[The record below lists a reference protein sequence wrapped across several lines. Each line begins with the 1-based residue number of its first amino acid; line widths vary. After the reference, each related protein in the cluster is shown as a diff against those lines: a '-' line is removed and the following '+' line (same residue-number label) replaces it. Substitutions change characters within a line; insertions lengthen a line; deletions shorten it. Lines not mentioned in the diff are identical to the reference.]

1 MSKFFKKIGRS
12 FRKLGRGLNKFFK
25 SKIGKVLGTFMLA
38 VSLPAIFNAFFT
50 GGVTTGTG
58 AGTVTKIGE
67 TTVAAGADVAE
78 TLGTVA
84 EIKEA
89 KDAINLGTRLGAAL
103 KQTGEIFMS
112 PIDATKRS
120 FDALWGRSPEMLT
133 GEIME
138 SEHYK
143 KVGDVAINISEEGA
157 LSDSKVSNMIKEMNV
172 EDANIDDVIKRV
184 SEERG
189 IAVPDVYKQEQIT
202 FMENQKA
209 TPTDIIN
216 YEMGDDTLIKQSEF
230 HNVWSGMSQK
240 QRSRFLRDR
249 AGREYYEDL
258 FGYSTAESKGVPG
271 LSTLMKAP
279 GTFKGVQPFSS
290 IRDAW
295 QEGKGLGKVGNVIG
309 QVVDAPVAKA
319 IPGYEGI
326 GADSSIYTAGK
337 TLVAAHS
344 LLAPE
349 EQIKGSSSSYNY
361 TASAMAKQNLE
372 VADALTSA
380 QPSNSINLYDYAA
393 QDMGDQ
399 NSLQIHQKILSDAG
413 YGYGY
418 GPNSVNTV

>member
-1 MSKFFKKIGRS
+1 MSKFFKKIGRG

-58 AGTVTKIGE
+58 AGTATKIGE

-78 TLGTVA
+78 TIGKVKEISDAKAAVTLGTQ
-84 EIKEA
+84 
-89 KDAINLGTRLGAAL
+89 LRAAL

-138 SEHYK
+138 SEQYK
-143 KVGDVAINISEEGA
+143 RVGDVAINISEEGT
-157 LSDSKVSNMIKEMNV
+157 LSDSKVTSMIKDIGKD
-172 EDANIDDVIKRV
+172 DANISDVIARV
-184 SEERG
+184 SEERS
-189 IAVPDVYKQEQIT
+189 IAVPDVYQQDLDLLTQERISTAKDANPATWLENKKQR
-202 FMENQKA
+202 
-209 TPTDIIN
+209 
-216 YEMGDDTLIKQSEF
+216 EF
-230 HNVWSGMSQK
+230 HGVWSGMSQK

-295 QEGKGLGKVGNVIG
+295 QEGKGLGKIGNVVG

-326 GADSSIYTAGK
+326 GADSSIYSAGE

-349 EQIKGSSSSYNY
+349 EQIKGSSSGYNY

-372 VADALTSA
+372 IADALTSA

-399 NSLQIHQKILSDAG
+399 NSIQIHQKILSDAG